1 MSVNIKA
8 LLSGDKW
15 NSSTITYSFFD
26 GGSYYGSGIISE
38 LSNPI
43 KNTVRNILENYIE
56 PLINVNFV
64 EVSDAGNNYG
74 QIRYMFSSKADYAHA
89 YYPSSWAIG
98 GDVHLNPAEDHSFD
112 SNGFRG
118 GLGTHGFMSL
128 IHETLHALGLKHPGD
143 YTDVDTYPFL
153 PYGQDN
159 TTNTVMTY
167 NFTGNSAATPMPFD
181 IKALQHLYGAKSHN
195 AGNTT
200 YSFDTVYGYSDGSQ
214 YRGSATT
221 PTKLSIWDSGGTD
234 TLNFSSLAF
243 RTSGYRFDLKEGG
256 MLTSQNAYNATSY
269 RTEDR
274 RDTVKKLYYTS
285 TFGTAIAY
293 DAIIENAIG
302 SSSNDKI
309 YGNTAKNVLRGAK
322 GNDYLWSSAG
332 NDYLYGNSGK
342 DTLSGGSGNDYLDG
356 GIENDQMYGS
366 TGKDTLTGGAGND
379 YLDGGT
385 GNDRMYGGTGNDNFV
400 VNSTGDVITEYTN
413 QGIDRVYSSIS
424 YHLGNNL
431 ENLSL
436 TGRAYYGYGNSLN
449 NSISGNTTANVLL
462 GAKGND
468 YLWSSAG
475 NDYLYGNSGK
485 DTLSGGSG
493 NDYLYGGIE
502 NDQMYGSTGN
512 DTLSGSSGNDYL
524 DGGTGNN
531 QMYGGTGNDNFVVNS
546 TGDVITEYT
555 NQGIDRV
562 YSSIS
567 YRLGNNLENLSLR
580 GSAYYGHG
588 NSLNNSISG
597 NRANNHLW
605 SSAGDDSLYG
615 NVGNDALSGGSGN
628 DYLDGGTGNDQMYGG
643 TGNDRFVVNST
654 GDVVTEYANQGSDR
668 VYSSISYS
676 LGNNL
681 ENLSLTG
688 SAYYGYGNS
697 LNNSISGNSS
707 NNYLWGSSGNDYL
720 YGNAGNDYLSG
731 GTGND
736 RMYGGTGDD
745 TLTGSSGND
754 YLSGWS
760 GNDTLVGGF
769 GNDTLTG
776 GSDADKFA
784 FNFRSEGIDT
794 ITDFSRV
801 QGDKIQVS
809 ASGFGGGLNLGI
821 LRSYY
826 FTTGSAASDT
836 SDRFIYNSSTGGL
849 FFDVDGTGSSR
860 QVQFATLSSGLN
872 LTSNDFIVV

>member
-8 LLSGDKW
+8 LLSGHKW

-26 GGSYYGSGIISE
+26 GGSYYGNGTISE

-74 QIRYMFSSKADYAHA
+74 QIRYMFSSEADYAHA
-89 YYPSSWAIG
+89 YYPSSSAID
-98 GDVHLNPAEDHSFD
+98 GDVHLNPAQDHS
-112 SNGFRG
+112 SNTNGFRG

-128 IHETLHALGLKHPGD
+128 IHETLHALGLKHPGNYGD
-143 YTDVDTYPFL
+143 SDTAPFL
-153 PYGQDN
+153 PYGEDN

-181 IKALQHLYGAKSHN
+181 IKALQHLYGARSHN

-200 YSFDTVYGYSDGSQ
+200 YSFDTVYGYSDGRQ

-221 PTKLSIWDSGGTD
+221 PMKLSIWDSGGTD
-234 TLNFSSLAF
+234 TLNFSRLAF
-243 RTSGYRFDLKEGG
+243 STSGYRFDLKEGG

-274 RDTVKKLYYTS
+274 RDTTNKLYYTS
-285 TFGTAIAY
+285 RFGTAIAY

-309 YGNTAKNVLRGAK
+309 YGNSSKNVLRGAQ
-322 GNDYLWSSAG
+322 GNDYLSGSGG

-342 DTLSGGSGNDYLDG
+342 DTLGGGSRNDYL
-356 GIENDQMYGS
+356 S
-366 TGKDTLTGGAGND
+366 
-379 YLDGGT
+379 GGT
-385 GNDRMYGGTGNDNFV
+385 G
-400 VNSTGDVITEYTN
+400 
-413 QGIDRVYSSIS
+413 
-424 YHLGNNL
+424 
-431 ENLSL
+431 
-436 TGRAYYGYGNSLN
+436 
-449 NSISGNTTANVLL
+449 
-462 GAKGND
+462 
-468 YLWSSAG
+468 
-475 NDYLYGNSGK
+475 
-485 DTLSGGSG
+485 
-493 NDYLYGGIE
+493 

-512 DTLSGSSGNDYL
+512 DTLIGGAGNDYL
-524 DGGTGNN
+524 N
-531 QMYGGTGNDNFVVNS
+531 
-546 TGDVITEYT
+546 
-555 NQGIDRV
+555 
-562 YSSIS
+562 
-567 YRLGNNLENLSLR
+567 
-580 GSAYYGHG
+580 
-588 NSLNNSISG
+588 
-597 NRANNHLW
+597 
-605 SSAGDDSLYG
+605 
-615 NVGNDALSGGSGN
+615 
-628 DYLDGGTGNDQMYGG
+628 GGTGNDQMYGG

-654 GDVVTEYANQGSDR
+654 GDVVTEYTNQGIDRVSSSISYSLGDNLENLTLTGRAYYGYGNSLNNSISGNSSNNYLWSSSGDDYLYGNAGNDTLGGSSGNDYLDGGTGSDWIYGSTGKDTLTGGDGNDYLNGGAGNDQMYGNAGNDTLSGGSGNDYLDGGTGNDQMYGGTGNDRFEVNSTGDGVTEYANQGIDR
-668 VYSSISYS
+668 VSSSVSYS

-681 ENLSLTG
+681 ENLTLTG

-736 RMYGGTGDD
+736 RMYGSTGDD
-745 TLTGSSGND
+745 TLAGSSGND

-821 LRSYY
+821 LDSNY
-826 FTTGSAASDT
+826 FTIGSAASDT
-836 SDRFIYNSSTGGL
+836 SDRFIYNSFTGGL
-849 FFDVDGTGSSR
+849 FFDVDGTGISG

-872 LTSNDFIVV
+872 LTSNDFVVV